1 MLESSCERLTVDSP
15 DSLRGLLVS
24 FLNVITP
31 KAFEIGAFF
40 LSTHFTRRALPSAD
54 LVDRRESYKQR
65 NSFVRRSF
73 SLLRRCNERHPFFRY
88 QSCTIFKTHY
98 PRATI
103 RNAGLFARAL
113 LLLIIL
119 LAPEW
124 KYIIISCSAGRRRGV
139 VYVTAEDMAR
149 RECAYASTTVK
160 QHVRTIGTR
169 KNHLP
174 NGRNWQMFIR
184 VIHFTIV
191 AACTCVYA

>member
-1 MLESSCERLTVDSP
+1 MSSLQRPSKSVHFFFRRTSQDALCLVLTWLIVGNRINNETLLFD
-15 DSLRGLLVS
+15 GL
-24 FLNVITP
+24 FR
-31 KAFEIGAFF
+31 FF
-40 LSTHFTRRALPSAD
+40 AD
-54 LVDRRESYKQR
+54 VTND
-65 NSFVRRSF
+65 N
-73 SLLRRCNERHPFFRY
+73 HFFRY

-103 RNAGLFARAL
+103 RSAGLFARAL

-119 LAPEW
+119 LAREW

-149 RECAYASTTVK
+149 RECAYASTTVR